1 MIDSPR
7 FVYGLSFI
15 LAFCSLTYEL
25 VFAQVL
31 SVCLGGTKYQ
41 YLLTISLFTCAL
53 GAGSLYFGVLKKRVP
68 TKVLF
73 FNVEIFLTFLG
84 LTGPFIIT
92 WLLRISDGPV
102 FYEHLSKAVSYLFIF
117 LIGFFSGFELPCLF
131 SLAENKEGK
140 ILAFDYMGMLGASL
154 FFPLIGLPLLGT
166 AGTALATS
174 NINLMAIVLIRPSQS
189 VLVKNLLLLLN
200 LFIFGLIL
208 FFREELNH
216 LLSSIYLMGVK

>member
-1 MIDSPR
+1 MTESPR

-41 YLLTISLFTCAL
+41 YLLTISLFTFAL
-53 GAGSLYFGVLKKRVP
+53 GAGSLYFGTLKNKIP
-68 TKVLF
+68 TRVLF
-73 FNVEIFLTFLG
+73 LRVEFLLTILG
-84 LTGPFIIT
+84 LLGPFIIT
-92 WLLRISDGPV
+92 WLLKISDGPI
-102 FYEHLSKAVSYLFIF
+102 FYEHLSKAISYLLIF

-131 SLAENKEGK
+131 SMAENKQGK

-154 FFPLIGLPLLGT
+154 FFPLVGLPLLGT
-166 AGTALATS
+166 AGTALITS
-174 NINLMAIVLIRPSQS
+174 NINLMAIVLMRPSGS
-189 VLVKNLLLLLN
+189 VLIKNLSLLLN

-208 FFREELNH
+208 LFREELNH